1 MCDDLG
7 RPRLLVLSEGQVSDF
22 KGAASL
28 LPYLPTARAF
38 LADRGYDADWLRE
51 GLRARG
57 IIPCIPGKKN
67 RRTPVEYDK
76 TLYKQRHKVEI
87 MFGRLKDWRRI
98 AMRYDRCAHT
108 FLSAIA
114 LAASF
119 IFYLKIES

>member
-1 MCDDLG
+1 MCDDQG

-22 KGAASL
+22 KGAAYL
-28 LPYLPTARAF
+28 LSYLPPARAF

-51 GLRARG
+51 GLRARQML
-57 IIPCIPGKKN
+57 PCIPVRKN
-67 RRTPVEYDK
+67 RRVPVEYDK

-114 LAASF
+114 LASAF
-119 IFYLKIES
+119 IFYLKD